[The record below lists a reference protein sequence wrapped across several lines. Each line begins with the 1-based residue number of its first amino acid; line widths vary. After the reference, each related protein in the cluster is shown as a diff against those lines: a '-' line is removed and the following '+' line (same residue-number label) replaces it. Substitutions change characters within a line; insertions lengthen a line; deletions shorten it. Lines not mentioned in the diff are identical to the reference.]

1 MKKSNPNS
9 KDLKLK
15 TTTFISLSKKQYI
28 DKLNVKTKES
38 GNVLSKSSIKFPGR
52 RKTDINLGAF
62 KNGDFSSFKRLTN
75 INFTQKD
82 NLAFTDNDE
91 SVSSIF
97 QKDEKSTKIRVIGR
111 FRPLNQLEE
120 VYYYLNSN

>member
-52 RKTDINLGAF
+52 RKTDINLDEF
-62 KNGDFSSFKRLTN
+62 KNRDFSSFKTLTN

-82 NLAFTDNDE
+82 NLAFTDDE

>member
-15 TTTFISLSKKQYI
+15 STTFISLSKKQYI

-52 RKTDINLGAF
+52 RKTDINLDEF
-62 KNGDFSSFKRLTN
+62 KNRDFSSFKTFTN

-82 NLAFTDNDE
+82 NLAFTDDE

>member
-1 MKKSNPNS
+1 M
-9 KDLKLK
+9 
-15 TTTFISLSKKQYI
+15 
-28 DKLNVKTKES
+28 KTKES

-52 RKTDINLGAF
+52 RKTDINLDEF
-62 KNGDFSSFKRLTN
+62 KNRDFSSFKTLTN

-82 NLAFTDNDE
+82 NLAFTDDE

>member
-52 RKTDINLGAF
+52 RKTDINLDEF
-62 KNGDFSSFKRLTN
+62 KNRDFSSFKTFTN

-82 NLAFTDNDE
+82 NLAFTDDE